1 MNKYLPLV
9 SVAVVLFSGVAMAG
23 SPKAPYVG
31 VGYGINTSI
40 DDNDLSS
47 DCGVGGVACREV
59 CDTDRAVNAYAG
71 YPLSPN
77 LAVEAGYTDMD
88 YTARI
93 EQDGV
98 AVRGDQQSKA
108 LTLSAVGRKPLSAN
122 AGLFGKV
129 GAAYW
134 DSEVET
140 TAGNADD
147 SGFTPVV
154 GVGAEYNFSEHMG
167 VRAGIDH
174 FVSMGEQSKIIESG
188 VVGTADTGVTTATVG
203 LHYNF

>member
-9 SVAVVLFSGVAMAG
+9 SVAVVLFSSVAMAG

-31 VGYGINTSI
+31 AGYGINSSV

-47 DCGVGGVACREV
+47 TCGVGGVACREV
-59 CDTDRAVNAYAG
+59 CDTDRAVNVYAG
-71 YPLSPN
+71 YPVSPN
-77 LAVEAGYTDMD
+77 LAVEAGFTDMD

-93 EQDGV
+93 EQDGG
-98 AVRGDQQSKA
+98 AVRGDQKSQA
-108 LTLSAVGRKPLSAN
+108 LTLSAVGRKALTQN
-122 AGLFGKV
+122 VGLFGKV
-129 GAAYW
+129 GAAFW
-134 DSEVET
+134 ESEAFT

-147 SGFTPVV
+147 SGVTPVV
-154 GVGAEYNFSEHMG
+154 GVGAEYNFSEHFGM
-167 VRAGIDH
+167 RAGVDH

>member
-9 SVAVVLFSGVAMAG
+9 SVAILLCSNAALAG
-23 SPKAPYVG
+23 SPKAPYIGAG
-31 VGYGINTSI
+31 VGINTSV
-40 DDNDLSS
+40 DDNDLSTT
-47 DCGVGGVACREV
+47 CGVGGVACREV
-59 CDTDRAVNAYAG
+59 CDTDKAVNAYAG

-77 LAVEAGYTDMD
+77 LGVEIGYTDMD

-93 EQDGV
+93 EQEGG

-108 LTLSAVGRKPLSAN
+108 LTLSAVGRKPLTQN
-122 AGLFGKV
+122 VGVFGKV

-134 DSEVET
+134 KSEVVS

-147 SGFTPVV
+147 SGVTPTLGA
-154 GVGAEYNFSEHMG
+154 GVEYNFSEHFG
-167 VRAGIDH
+167 VRAGVDH
-174 FVSMGEQSKIIESG
+174 FFKMGEQSKLIESG
-188 VVGTADTGVTTATVG
+188 VVGTADTGITTATVG